1 MQLRAEFFFPHAH
14 ILPFSDF
21 EPLPLYN
28 HVHVPASSLISQPCL
43 DGVKCCQALVFC
55 L

>member
-1 MQLRAEFFFPHAH
+1 MHTH

-28 HVHVPASSLISQPCL
+28 HVHVPAHEI
-43 DGVKCCQALVFC
+43 FC
-55 L
+55 GSRVTIRTRLYLANELEL